1 MIKMEVWIHRRQM
14 SQFSAKENKGIIPE
28 LLTVVKSV
36 IKLYLSFMVTDLVYI
51 FQIIIS
57 RDLKLMS
64 RNLMSV
70 HITFLRQSLE

>member
-1 MIKMEVWIHRRQM
+1 MEVWIHRRQM
-14 SQFSAKENKGIIPE
+14 SQFSAKKNKGIIPE
-28 LLTVVKSV
+28 LLTVVKSE
-36 IKLYLSFMVTDLVYI
+36 IELYLSFMVTDLVYI

>member
-1 MIKMEVWIHRRQM
+1 MEVWIHRRQM
-14 SQFSAKENKGIIPE
+14 SQFSAKENKGITPE
-28 LLTVVKSV
+28 LLTVEKSE
-36 IKLYLSFMVTDLVYI
+36 IELYLSFMVPDLVYI

>member
-1 MIKMEVWIHRRQM
+1 M
-14 SQFSAKENKGIIPE
+14 SQFSAKENKGITPE
-28 LLTVVKSV
+28 LLTVEKSE
-36 IKLYLSFMVTDLVYI
+36 IELYLSFMVPDLVYI

>member
-1 MIKMEVWIHRRQM
+1 MF
-14 SQFSAKENKGIIPE
+14 QFPKENKGITPE
-28 LLTVVKSV
+28 LLTVEKSE
-36 IKLYLSFMVTDLVYI
+36 IELYLSFMVPDLVYI

-70 HITFLRQSLE
+70 HITFLCQSLE